1 MIRLSAPSH
10 PVALR
15 SFPLGEDS
23 LPNPKRDR
31 MNRLKNSY
39 TTLAVVA
46 LSALISLPLDA
57 TRRSTIDSEV
67 LASEIHTAAQDFTT
81 LEVDLAAPAP
91 APAPKTSKHKRAT
104 SRKSSGKHRRA
115 HSRHTSR
122 RRSSGNGYTYE
133 RMEVAES
140 TPSVIKSVV
149 DHGQELLGLRYR
161 TSGVAKWP
169 LDCSGFVS
177 YIYSLEGIKIP
188 RSSGGLSVYADRISD
203 PQPGDLLFFKGRN
216 RGASRVGHVA
226 LVISNEDGNIKMIHS
241 SNSRGIV
248 IESLK
253 DSQYFSSRY
262 LGAGRLP
269 EVKEHWQDIPT
280 TPSSLE

>member
-1 MIRLSAPSH
+1 
-10 PVALR
+10 
-15 SFPLGEDS
+15 
-23 LPNPKRDR
+23 

-57 TRRSTIDSEV
+57 TRRSSVDAGV
-67 LASEIHTAAQDFTT
+67 LASEIHTTTQDFTT

-91 APAPKTSKHKRAT
+91 APAPKTSKHKRA
-104 SRKSSGKHRRA
+104 RVKSSGKHRRS
-115 HSRHTSR
+115 HSGYASR
-122 RRSSGNGYTYE
+122 RRSGGSGYTYE

-140 TPSVIKSVV
+140 TPSLIKSVV

-280 TPSSLE
+280 TPTSLE